1 VLHIL
6 VYVCVGMAVGLIC
19 VGPDVLLLMAGADKH
34 ASVPVFVLIG
44 VIYTLDGL
52 FGICGAG
59 LLLHKRS
66 RTVLMLTLVS
76 VLINVGLNLVW
87 IPRFGVMGAVY
98 ATAAAFVALNVGRYL
113 TCPRELR
120 ALPDAKATVTALV
133 LGGLSVLVAHY
144 SALAGVE
151 SHALRFALMVLLML
165 FVFVLPAFLIDR
177 PLRESAMRYL
187 FGRTTVF
194 D

>member
-1 VLHIL
+1 
-6 VYVCVGMAVGLIC
+6 
-19 VGPDVLLLMAGADKH
+19 
-34 ASVPVFVLIG
+34 
-44 VIYTLDGL
+44 
-52 FGICGAG
+52 
-59 LLLHKRS
+59 
-66 RTVLMLTLVS
+66 
-76 VLINVGLNLVW
+76 
-87 IPRFGVMGAVY
+87 
-98 ATAAAFVALNVGRYL
+98 ALNVGRYL

-120 ALPDAKATVTALV
+120 ALPDAKATVTALA

>member
-1 VLHIL
+1 
-6 VYVCVGMAVGLIC
+6 
-19 VGPDVLLLMAGADKH
+19 
-34 ASVPVFVLIG
+34 
-44 VIYTLDGL
+44 
-52 FGICGAG
+52 
-59 LLLHKRS
+59 
-66 RTVLMLTLVS
+66 MLTLFS
-76 VLINVGLNLVW
+76 VLINVALNLVW

-98 ATAAAFVALNVGRYL
+98 ATAAAFVALNAGRYL

-120 ALPDAKATVTALV
+120 ALPDARATATALA
-133 LGGLSVLVAHY
+133 LGALSVAIAHY

-177 PLRESAMRYL
+177 PLREAAMRYL
-187 FGRTTVF
+187 FGRPTAF

>member
-1 VLHIL
+1 
-6 VYVCVGMAVGLIC
+6 
-19 VGPDVLLLMAGADKH
+19 MAGADKT
-34 ASVPVFVLIG
+34 ASVPVFVMIG

-66 RTVLMLTLVS
+66 RTVLALTLGS
-76 VLINVGLNLVW
+76 ALLNVALNLVW

-98 ATAAAFVALNVGRYL
+98 ATAASFVALNVGRYL

-120 ALPDAKATVTALV
+120 ALPDARASVTALA
-133 LGGLSVLVAHY
+133 LGALSVLIAHY
-144 SALAGVE
+144 SALAGIE
-151 SHALRFALMVLLML
+151 SHALRFMLMALLML

-177 PLRESAMRYL
+177 PLREAATRHL
-187 FGRTTVF
+187 FGRQTAF